1 MVGVELL
8 DLEDMMTLLGSKEAK
23 FSGVVHVTDGS
34 ISICATSQFED
45 STHNIPGGIALADK
59 LTAEY
64 EHVFRDPLVGLPPA
78 RDMDHQIELQ
88 LGMQP
93 VARTPY

>member
-8 DLEDMMTLLGSKEAK
+8 DLEDMMTLLGSKEAE

-34 ISICATSQFED
+34 ISICATSQIKD
-45 STHNIPGGIALADK
+45 STRNIPGGIALADK

-64 EHVFRDPLVGLPPA
+64 EHMFRDPPVGLPPA
-78 RDMDHQIELQ
+78 RDVDHRIELQ
-88 LGMQP
+88 PGTQP
-93 VARTPY
+93 IARTPY